1 VLRLSCWITP
11 QKGPSPNSAI
21 DTTQLSSVHFIVTT
35 QSSKNASLRESLD
48 YEPRL
53 LKFGTS
59 GRRGKIVHLT
69 QLEVY
74 INALAEL
81 EYFQSLSPTEGGIR
95 RDDEFFFAYDLR
107 PSSSRFV
114 GKEQS
119 RGGIAQAVERAISD
133 AGMKPVNLGRIPT
146 PALASY
152 ALERGKGSI
161 MVTGSHIPFDRN
173 GYKTYS
179 AKGELLKADE
189 APINTHAERVRA
201 RLYGQ
206 PYDKSPFDRRGLFK
220 RGREMLSPE
229 SDVARN
235 AFVRRYVDFFANSS
249 LCGARIL
256 VYQHS
261 AVGRDTLVE
270 ILEELGAEAIPAGR
284 VETFV
289 SIDTENI
296 DEECLGTI
304 QTLVDQVSAQ
314 RGPIDAIVST
324 DGDSDRPLVLGL
336 GESGRARF
344 FGGDLLGMIVAEYI
358 EADAVVVPISCN
370 DAVDRGPLSDIV
382 EPKTRIGSPY
392 VVKAMQRALE
402 KGKQAVCGWE
412 ANGGFFTA
420 SAIEVGGRML
430 KALPTR
436 DAVLPILGVLF
447 SMLEKRV
454 SMVELFDRLPKRY
467 SRSALLRH
475 LPRDKGRQIVRR
487 FSPASNELGRIV
499 FKTDCTTI
507 LDEKGADLPPSALQ
521 TQMSQSLRE
530 SLATFFPSDLD
541 FGSIVQL
548 DYTDGVRIS
557 FSNGDVAHIRPSGNA
572 DELRIYATANTQG
585 RADKIAGLGAA
596 EPDGILRRMEKLV
609 SHSSEEKD

>member
-1 VLRLSCWITP
+1 M
-11 QKGPSPNSAI
+11 
-21 DTTQLSSVHFIVTT
+21 TTQFNR
-35 QSSKNASLRESLD
+35 NASLRESLD

-95 RDDEFFFAYDLR
+95 RGDEFFFAYDLR
-107 PSSSRFV
+107 PSSSQFV
-114 GKEQS
+114 EEEQG

-179 AKGELLKADE
+179 AKGELLKTHE

-206 PYDKSPFDRRGLFK
+206 PYDKSTFDRRGLFK

-235 AFVRRYVDFFANSS
+235 AFVRRYVDFFADSS

-261 AVGRDTLVE
+261 AVGRDILVE
-270 ILEELGAEAIPAGR
+270 ILQRLGAEALPAGR

-304 QTLVDQVSAQ
+304 QTLADRASAQ
-314 RGPIDAIVST
+314 HGAIDAVVST

-336 GESGRARF
+336 DGSGSVRF
-344 FGGDLLGMIVAEYI
+344 FGGNLLGMIVAEYI

-392 VVKAMQRALE
+392 IVEAMQGALE

-420 SAIEVGGRML
+420 SDIESGGRVL

-447 SMLEKRV
+447 SMLEKQV
-454 SMVELFDRLPKRY
+454 SMVELFDRLPKR
-467 SRSALLRH
+467 SGRSALLRNF
-475 LPRDKGRQIVRR
+475 PRDRGRQIVTR
-487 FSPASNELGRIV
+487 FSPARNEPRRIV
-499 FKTDCTTI
+499 FQADCTTF
-507 LDEKGADLPPSALQ
+507 LDEAGAELPATAPQ
-521 TQMSQSLRE
+521 TQMAQSLRK
-530 SLATFFPSDLD
+530 SLAMFFPSDLD
-541 FGSIVQL
+541 FGSIDQL

-572 DELRIYATANTQG
+572 DELRIYAVANTQE
-585 RADKIAGLGAA
+585 RADEIAELGVA
-596 EPDGILRRMEKLV
+596 EPDGVLRRMEKALAQ
-609 SHSSEEKD
+609 SSEDED